1 MSLFA
6 RRKDKQIPKT
16 PVTQDKALQN
26 WLDSV
31 GSTLQKYIF
40 GGGND
45 RLITA
50 QELIDSG
57 IAGQGSGGFITSPP
71 KNLTK
76 PPKVS
81 GLTANGAFASI
92 FVQWSNPAFSN
103 YGYTELWRADID
115 DIGMAV
121 LIASTAVESYTDN
134 VGSAATKYYW
144 ARAVSDQG
152 VKGEFNAVA
161 GTKGQTSF
169 DPDYVKQLLTAT
181 KWQANTTY
189 APFQVVQPTTE
200 NGYQYIVIDGGQSG
214 STEPTWPTTVNN
226 TVTDGGIEWR
236 CLDATARL
244 PLIVGQLPDGSPAV
258 FIDTAFIKNASITSA
273 KIGDLVAD
281 KITTGDLNADLHVLN
296 KLWYGFNLPN
306 GDFLDPEDNTVTSG
320 KTGFYLGV
328 NGSGSLPVLHLN
340 TGVANG
346 DRQFL
351 FDGTQLTLK
360 NVDLVSSADG
370 EFDDLGVDSLTANRA
385 YALDLGFRNLF
396 AVSNY
401 VQLDAEGRP
410 IIDDVDVR
418 SYFCWIYGCAKKSIA
433 PATYAV
439 IGTGNRGGIR
449 LQTYPNTGIVP
460 YDYPSATK
468 YRMKKKAIAFSIKFT
483 CDYWT
488 GINPHISALRFFI
501 FEDGNGFS
509 SNFSNISQAE
519 AQTGYSG
526 AYLAKLDL
534 SFTASNLNS
543 GVYESATA
551 YFKNSANLNLF
562 QITYVYGGYR
572 NEYNRIDGN
581 GNPIYIQIPTSR
593 ELYIICNSDNEQL
606 NYSGNRRLRVGVE
619 YELYVNAGID
629 DDNTETNTTTLQ
641 FILEDKPLELNAIN
655 DSFD

>member
-1 MSLFA
+1 MVL
-6 RRKDKQIPKT
+6 RRRDIQLPKP
-16 PVTQDKALQN
+16 PVTNDKAASN
-26 WLDSV
+26 WMTAVSSL
-31 GSTLQKYIF
+31 LQKYIF
-40 GGGND
+40 GGTDD
-45 RLITA
+45 RLVSA
-50 QELIDSG
+50 KELIDG
-57 IAGQGSGGFITSPP
+57 GVAGVGTGGQLTLPP
-71 KNLTK
+71 RNLTK

-81 GLTANGAFASI
+81 GLTANGAFAAI
-92 FVQWSNPAFSN
+92 YVQWNNPSFSN
-103 YGYTELWRADID
+103 YSHTELWRADID
-115 DIGMAV
+115 DIGLAV
-121 LIASTAVESYTDN
+121 LIASTAVESYIDN

-152 VKGEFNAVA
+152 VKGDFNATA
-161 GTKGQTSF
+161 GTKGQTSL
-169 DPDYVKQLLTAT
+169 DPEYAKQILTSIT
-181 KWQANTTY
+181 WKPNITY
-189 APFQVVQPTTE
+189 YPFQYVRPTVE
-200 NGYQYIVIDGGQSG
+200 NGFQYAAVDGGTSG
-214 STEPTWPTTVNN
+214 STEPTWPTTINA
-226 TVTDGGIEWR
+226 TVDDGTIQWTAVPV
-236 CLDATARL
+236 DARIPFVLGTL
-244 PLIVGQLPDGSPAV
+244 EDGTPAV

-273 KIGDLVAD
+273 KIIELIAD

-346 DRQFL
+346 NRQFL

-370 EFDDLGVDSLTANRA
+370 QFDDLGVDSLTANRA

-396 AVSNY
+396 AVSEY
-401 VQLDAEGRP
+401 VQLDIDGRP
-410 IIDDVDVR
+410 IISNIDVKN
-418 SYFCWIYGCAKKSIA
+418 YFCWIYGCAKKSIA

-534 SFTASNLNS
+534 SFTALNLNS

-562 QITYVYGGYR
+562 QITYVYGGFR
-572 NEYNRIDGN
+572 SEYNGVDSD
-581 GNPIYIQIPTSR
+581 GNPIYIQVPSGR
-593 ELYIICNSDNEQL
+593 ELYISCDSDSEQL
-606 NYSGNRRLRVGVE
+606 NYSGNRRLMIGVE
-619 YELYVNAGID
+619 YELYVNAPIGR
-629 DDNTETNTTTLQ
+629 DNTETNTTTLQ
-641 FILEDKPLELNAIN
+641 FILEDKPLELNAVN
-655 DSFD
+655 DVFF